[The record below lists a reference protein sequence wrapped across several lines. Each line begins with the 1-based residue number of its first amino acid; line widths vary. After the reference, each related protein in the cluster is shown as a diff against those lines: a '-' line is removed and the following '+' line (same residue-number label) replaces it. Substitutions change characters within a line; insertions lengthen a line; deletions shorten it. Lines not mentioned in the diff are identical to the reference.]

1 MKRINLLNALVLLM
15 ILSSISA
22 YAQNEKER
30 KFSLC
35 LNPGNIGVKA
45 DQKQLL
51 QMAIKYGYESI
62 IVMPDQLVEFTEDEM
77 KKFNKERIKNNIAW
91 GSGVIPVQ
99 FRNDEATFQKGLAD
113 LPKFAR
119 ALQAAGATRMNTW
132 IMPTH
137 PTLSYTANMKQHA
150 DRLRMCAKVLG
161 EYRISLGLEYV
172 GPKTLMAAQRYP
184 FIRTMGECLEL
195 IANIGEPNV
204 GLVLDSFHWY
214 CAEDSAQ
221 DILNLTPKDIITVD
235 LNDARSDLTRD
246 LQIDGTRE
254 LPTATGVIDLEAFLK
269 ALVTIGYDG
278 PVRTEPF
285 NQPIRDMEDEKAL
298 EFNMESLKK
307 AMGLLN

>member
-1 MKRINLLNALVLLM
+1 MKRIKLVKVLTLLM
-15 ILSSISA
+15 TLASISVH
-22 YAQNEKER
+22 AQKETKR

-62 IVMPDQLVEFTEDEM
+62 IAMPEQLVEFSEDEM
-77 KKFNKERIKNNIAW
+77 KEFNKERIENNITW

-99 FRNDEATFQKGLAD
+99 FRKDEATFRKGLAD
-113 LPKFAR
+113 LSKYAK
-119 ALQAAGATRMNTW
+119 ALQIAGVTRMNTW

-137 PTLSYTANMKQHA
+137 PTLSYIANMKEHA
-150 DRLRMCAKVLG
+150 DRLRLCAVILG
-161 EYRISLGLEYV
+161 QYDIRLGLEYV
-172 GPKTLMAAQRYP
+172 GPKTLMARQRYP

-195 IANIGEPNV
+195 IKNIGQPNV

-214 CAEDSAQ
+214 CAEDSAE
-221 DILNLTPKDIITVD
+221 DIMKLTPADIVTVD

-254 LPTATGVIDLEAFLK
+254 LPTATGVIDLKAFLESLI
-269 ALVTIGYDG
+269 AIGYDG

-298 EFNMESLKK
+298 QFNMDSLKK
-307 AMGLLN
+307 ALELIN

>member
-1 MKRINLLNALVLLM
+1 MKRIKLVNAFVLLM
-15 ILSSISA
+15 ILTSTSA
-22 YAQNEKER
+22 FAQNNMER

-51 QMAIKYGYESI
+51 QMAIKYGYESMI
-62 IVMPDQLVEFTEDEM
+62 AMPDQLAEFSEDEM
-77 KKFNKERIKNNIAW
+77 KKFNKERIKNGIAW

-99 FRNDEATFQKGLAD
+99 FRKDKVTFQKGLDD
-113 LPKFAR
+113 LPKYAK
-119 ALQAAGATRMNTW
+119 ALQAAGVTRMNTW

-137 PTLSYTANMKQHA
+137 PTLAYTANMKQHA
-150 DRLRMCAKVLG
+150 DRLRMCAKILS
-161 EYRISLGLEYV
+161 EYDIRLGLEYV
-172 GPKTLMAAQRYP
+172 GPKTLMSRSRYP

-214 CAEDSAQ
+214 CAEDSAE
-221 DILNLTPKDIITVD
+221 DILNLTPKDIVTVD
-235 LNDARSDLTRD
+235 INDARADLTRD

-254 LPTATGVIDLEAFLK
+254 LPTVTGVIDLKAFLE
-269 ALVTIGYDG
+269 ALVAIGYDG

-285 NQPIRDMEDEKAL
+285 NQPIRDMEAEKAL
-298 EFNMESLKK
+298 NYNMSTLKK
-307 AMGLLN
+307 ALELLN